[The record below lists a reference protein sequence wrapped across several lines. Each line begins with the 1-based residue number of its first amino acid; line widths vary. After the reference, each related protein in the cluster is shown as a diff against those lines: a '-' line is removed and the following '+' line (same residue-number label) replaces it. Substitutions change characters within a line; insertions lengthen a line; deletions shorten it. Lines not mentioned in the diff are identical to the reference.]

1 MTVGL
6 FAAGSIIYSANRSAS
21 LDGPSS
27 PKQLQGIELVL
38 AETSFEEF
46 EYWPPNPQP
55 INSRANFY
63 GKLSSSDLACRTGR
77 SITVYKVSGVG
88 SVPDLP
94 VATSTSDTSGN
105 SGNFTTTDYHD
116 PIVTEDQYY
125 AVVAATDDCAAAT
138 SETITL

>member
-6 FAAGSIIYSANRSAS
+6 FAGGSIIYSANRSAS

-38 AETSFEEF
+38 AETTFEEF
-46 EYWPPNPQP
+46 DYWPPNPQP

-63 GKLSSSDLACRTGR
+63 GRLSSSDLACRTGR
-77 SITVYKVSGVG
+77 LITVYKVSGVG
-88 SVPDLP
+88 SVPDVP
-94 VATSTSDTSGN
+94 VAASRSDTSGN

-116 PIVTEDQYY
+116 PIATEDQYY
-125 AVVAATDDCAAAT
+125 AVVEATSNCEGAT
-138 SETITL
+138 SETITI